1 MVAIFKFSRR
11 HLQSKYHFEQLCS
24 NPGCSIFAF
33 QDEMDQAESTAFLF
47 SSWKAFLVVL
57 SSDQP
62 ITVSPKTCQRIT
74 ACLIK
79 AIREQLN
86 SKQPG
91 VNFIPYLP
99 IPRLNRRL

>member
-1 MVAIFKFSRR
+1 
-11 HLQSKYHFEQLCS
+11 
-24 NPGCSIFAF
+24 
-33 QDEMDQAESTAFLF
+33 MDQSESAAFLF
-47 SSWKAFLVVL
+47 GSWKAFLVVL

-86 SKQPG
+86 YKQPG
-91 VNFIPYLP
+91 KLFYLVVAP
-99 IPRLNRRL
+99 AAPAAPAALALPMIVS